1 MFFLAR
7 NTNHAILRQTLILNS
22 VTLFFM
28 KDEQLKNLE
37 KKRDDHVTKIFWA
50 GLKIAGLFAVPMVIA
65 ILVGIQLGG
74 NAKWIALPIA
84 FVFSWAL
91 VIRYFNKISKEMKR
105 IDTEIADLREELG
118 VETPTPKYEDNK
130 E

>member
-1 MFFLAR
+1 
-7 NTNHAILRQTLILNS
+7 
-22 VTLFFM
+22 M

-50 GLKIAGLFAVPMVIA
+50 GLKIAGMFAVPMVIA
-65 ILVGIQLGG
+65 ILIGIQLGG

-91 VIRYFNKISKEMKR
+91 VIRYFNTISKEMKG
-105 IDTEIADLREELG
+105 IDKEIADLREELG
-118 VETPTPKYEDNK
+118 VKPKAPNYDDE

>member
-1 MFFLAR
+1 
-7 NTNHAILRQTLILNS
+7 
-22 VTLFFM
+22 M

-50 GLKIAGLFAVPMVIA
+50 GLKIAGMFAVPMVIA
-65 ILVGIQLGG
+65 ILIGIQLGG

-91 VIRYFNKISKEMKR
+91 VIRYFNTISKEMKA
-105 IDTEIADLREELG
+105 IDKEIADLREELG
-118 VETPTPKYEDNK
+118 VKPKTPNYDDE